1 MYKYKI
7 ICLEKIN
14 GFYFKIVFHYISIV
28 ILYVFLSLFSMLM
41 FFHFCFCPLCLFL
54 FYFLFFIL
62 LLSSYINQ
70 GKDESFFIFTFSVY
84 ILPCF
89 FFFGPLL

>member
-41 FFHFCFCPLCLFL
+41 FFHFCFCPLCFFSILF
-54 FYFLFFIL
+54 FYFLFFYFLVISIKEKTREREFL
-62 LLSSYINQ
+62 
-70 GKDESFFIFTFSVY
+70 
-84 ILPCF
+84 
-89 FFFGPLL
+89 